1 MITIVTI
8 LIHLGCQQWELKHR
22 VNWTCDISYV
32 LGSHL
37 TFLALMAMLASECLP
52 YRPINVGR
60 FYERI
65 LCFKLHGKKN
75 PMAFKFE
82 LLFFF
87 LVICLLAIWISSF
100 EKSTFSCSLLILFF
114 ILKHMGKLQIYTYK
128 VYNKLTVL
136 QQNPRLSIL
145 LYFVHPL
152 AFLK

>member
-1 MITIVTI
+1 MWQQKDIVKGPSKMITIVTI

-65 LCFKLHGKKN
+65 LCFKLHGKKY

-87 LVICLLAIWISSF
+87 FGHMSVGHLN
-100 EKSTFSCSLLILFF
+100 FF
-114 ILKHMGKLQIYTYK
+114 IWEKHIF
-128 VYNKLTVL
+128 VFFAHF
-136 QQNPRLSIL
+136 IL
-145 LYFVHPL
+145 YS
-152 AFLK
+152 